1 MNKTCKALLGILLAL
16 TMVVRIL
23 PMTALAEETVTT
35 DHDVTLDK
43 SYKRSP
49 LQPTRA
55 ACQRTRAPS
64 KPTMALWVSKT
75 SLAIQIS

>member
-1 MNKTCKALLGILLAL
+1 MKKTCNALLGILPAL

-23 PMTALAEETVTT
+23 PMTALAEETVNT
-35 DHDVTLDK
+35 DNDVTLDK
-43 SYKRSP
+43 SYLSP
-49 LQPTRA
+49 LEPTRA